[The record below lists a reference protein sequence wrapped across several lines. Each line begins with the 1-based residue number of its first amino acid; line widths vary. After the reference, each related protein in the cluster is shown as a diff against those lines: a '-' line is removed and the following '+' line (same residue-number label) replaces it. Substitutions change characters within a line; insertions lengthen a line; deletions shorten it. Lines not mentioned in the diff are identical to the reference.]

1 MLFRLLCVE
10 SNEPPGVE
18 PPADHGESGRAAVQ
32 VEHGSAAAA
41 AGWWNRGVEQRLVLQ
56 LGQRGLQPGLRARH
70 LPRPRAVLPRLPAG
84 GVERGEETSLPP
96 PRLHHL
102 LLPRLRSA
110 HRELERRVP
119 ATGSHALRAVWS
131 RPLQLPGLQLEA
143 SMNNS
148 HC

>member
-18 PPADHGESGRAAVQ
+18 PPADHGESSSATVQ

-56 LGQRGLQPGLRARH
+56 LGQRGLQPGLSARH

-102 LLPRLRSA
+102 LLPRLRSM
-110 HRELERRVP
+110 RYKNYEELINRLC
-119 ATGSHALRAVWS
+119 SI
-131 RPLQLPGLQLEA
+131 
-143 SMNNS
+143 
-148 HC
+148 